1 MCVPRIFTRNTG
13 MNMEER
19 KTRLSRRSIFLFS
32 FAFFR
37 HCQINRIKRENKTI
51 RFPICRIVAVI
62 QAEITKKN
70 ILYQEKGLWVLTK
83 S

>member
-1 MCVPRIFTRNTG
+1 MENVCPKDIYEKYRNEYG
-13 MNMEER
+13 RE
-19 KTRLSRRSIFLFS
+19 KTRLSRRSIVLFS

-70 ILYQEKGLWVLTK
+70 ILYQEKVFGF
-83 S
+83 